1 MGKVRKRIKYDDII
15 TGEGYYDAMHD
26 KHAYEDKYPDGTTEK
41 LTSNITDESIL
52 SKFDS

>member
-1 MGKVRKRIKYDDII
+1 MGKQKKRIKYDDII
-15 TGEGYYDAMHD
+15 TGEGHYNDMHD
-26 KHAYEDKYPDGTTEK
+26 KYVYEVKCTDGTTEK